1 MNLFAF
7 TGNIGGDVKVNNAG
21 GTAVANFSVAV
32 KAGYGDKAQTIWI
45 ACALWGKQAESKLI
59 DYLVKGQGV
68 AVSGEL
74 STREHDGKT
83 YLQVRVGAIDLVGGG
98 KSDGGSQS
106 ASQQARPAQQSQ
118 QGAPK
123 QPDALDD
130 DIPFAPAHYLCG
142 A

>member
-68 AVSGEL
+68 AVCGEL

-83 YLQVRVGAIDLVGGG
+83 YLQVRVGTIDLVGGG
-98 KSDGGSQS
+98 KSEGGSQPAQRQQKS
-106 ASQQARPAQQSQ
+106 APQQSQ
-118 QGAPK
+118 QAAP
-123 QPDALDD
+123 PDDFD
-130 DIPFAPAHYLCG
+130 QEIPFAPAHYLMG

>member
-21 GTAVANFSVAV
+21 GIAVANFSVAV

-74 STREHDGKT
+74 STRENDGKT
-83 YLQVRVGAIDLVGGG
+83 YLQVRVGTIDLVGS
-98 KSDGGSQS
+98 KSDSSGS
-106 ASQQARPAQQSQ
+106 PPKPQQSKP
-118 QGAPK
+118 APA
-123 QPDALDD
+123 PADD
-130 DIPFAPAHYLCG
+130 FDNSEIPF
-142 A
+142 

>member
-83 YLQVRVGAIDLVGGG
+83 YLQVRVGTIDLVGGG
-98 KSDGGSQS
+98 KSEGGSQPS
-106 ASQQARPAQQSQ
+106 PQQSRPSPQ
-118 QGAPK
+118 QSSTSAKPQP
-123 QPDALDD
+123 QPDFDSFDD
-130 DIPFAPAHYLCG
+130 DIPF
-142 A
+142 

>member
-45 ACALWGKQAESKLI
+45 ACALWGKQAESKLV

-74 STREHDGKT
+74 STRENDGKT
-83 YLQVRVGAIDLVGGG
+83 YLQVRVGTIDLVGS
-98 KSDGGSQS
+98 KSDSSGSY
-106 ASQQARPAQQSQ
+106 PKPQQSKP
-118 QGAPK
+118 APA
-123 QPDALDD
+123 PAEDFDNSE
-130 DIPFAPAHYLCG
+130 IPF
-142 A
+142 

>member
-32 KAGYGDKAQTIWI
+32 KSGYGDKAQTIWI
-45 ACALWGKQAESKLI
+45 ACVLWGKQAESKFV

-83 YLQVRVGAIDLVGGG
+83 YLQVRVGTIDLVGGG
-98 KSDGGSQS
+98 KSEGGNS
-106 ASQQARPAQQSQ
+106 APQQQRQQPAPQQ
-118 QGAPK
+118 
-123 QPDALDD
+123 DD
-130 DIPFAPAHYLCG
+130 SLDIPF
-142 A
+142 

>member
-45 ACALWGKQAESKLI
+45 ACALWGKQAESKLV

-83 YLQVRVGAIDLVGGG
+83 FLQVRVGTVDLVGGG
-98 KSDGGSQS
+98 KAEGGG
-106 ASQQARPAQQSQ
+106 ASPKPQQQSKP
-118 QGAPK
+118 APA
-123 QPDALDD
+123 PVEDFDNSE
-130 DIPFAPAHYLCG
+130 IPF
-142 A
+142 

>member
-83 YLQVRVGAIDLVGGG
+83 YLQVRVGTIDLVGGG
-98 KSDGGSQS
+98 KSEGGQS
-106 ASQQARPAQQSQ
+106 APRQQSAPQ
-118 QGAPK
+118 QSAPK
-123 QPDALDD
+123 PQPDFDQFD
-130 DIPFAPAHYLCG
+130 ENIPF
-142 A
+142 

>member
-83 YLQVRVGAIDLVGGG
+83 YLQVRVGKIDLVGGG
-98 KSDGGSQS
+98 KSEGGNSAPQQSRPAPQQS
-106 ASQQARPAQQSQ
+106 ASQ
-118 QGAPK
+118 PK
-123 QPDALDD
+123 PDLDSFDD
-130 DIPFAPAHYLCG
+130 DIPF
-142 A
+142 

>member
-45 ACALWGKQAESKLI
+45 ACALWGKQAESKLV

-83 YLQVRVGAIDLVGGG
+83 YLQVRVGTIDLVGGG
-98 KSDGGSQS
+98 KSEGGGQS
-106 ASQQARPAQQSQ
+106 APQQQSRPAPQQA
-118 QGAPK
+118 APK
-123 QPDALDD
+123 PQPDFDSFDD
-130 DIPFAPAHYLCG
+130 DIPF
-142 A
+142 

>member
-45 ACALWGKQAESKLI
+45 ACALWGKQAESKLV

-83 YLQVRVGAIDLVGGG
+83 YLQVRVGTIDLVGGG
-98 KSDGGSQS
+98 KSEGGQS
-106 ASQQARPAQQSQ
+106 SAPQQSRPQQSQ

-123 QPDALDD
+123 QPDAFDD
-130 DIPFAPAHYLCG
+130 DIPFAPAHHLMG

>member
-7 TGNIGGDVKVNNAG
+7 TGNLGGEVKVNNAG

-59 DYLVKGQGV
+59 DYLVKGQQV

-83 YLQVRVGAIDLVGGG
+83 YLQVRVGTIDLVGG

-106 ASQQARPAQQSQ
+106 SPAPRQQAPKSQAAPQPAS
-118 QGAPK
+118 
-123 QPDALDD
+123 DFDSFD
-130 DIPFAPAHYLCG
+130 EDIPF
-142 A
+142 

>member
-7 TGNIGGDVKVNNAG
+7 TGNIGGDAKVNSAG

-45 ACALWGKQAESKLI
+45 ACALWGKQAESKLV

-83 YLQVRVGAIDLVGGG
+83 YLQVRVGTIDLVGGG
-98 KSDGGSQS
+98 KSEGSSTPAPRPQQS
-106 ASQQARPAQQSQ
+106 APQQSQ
-118 QGAPK
+118 QAAP
-123 QPDALDD
+123 PDSFDD
-130 DIPFAPAHYLCG
+130 DIPFAPAHYLMG

>member
-83 YLQVRVGAIDLVGGG
+83 YLQVRVSTIDLVGGG
-98 KSDGGSQS
+98 KSEGGQS
-106 ASQQARPAQQSQ
+106 APRKQQSAPQQSQ
-118 QGAPK
+118 QVAP
-123 QPDALDD
+123 PDSFSD
-130 DIPFAPAHYLCG
+130 DIPF
-142 A
+142 

>member
-74 STREHDGKT
+74 STRDHDGKT
-83 YLQVRVGAIDLVGGG
+83 YLQVRVGTIDLVGSG
-98 KSDGGSQS
+98 KSEGASNS
-106 ASQQARPAQQSQ
+106 APQQSRPQPAPQ
-118 QGAPK
+118 Q
-123 QPDALDD
+123 QDD
-130 DIPFAPAHYLCG
+130 SLDIPF
-142 A
+142 

>member
-45 ACALWGKQAESKLI
+45 ACALWGKQAESKLT

-83 YLQVRVGAIDLVGGG
+83 YLQVRVGTIDLVGGG
-98 KSDGGSQS
+98 KSEGGSQ
-106 ASQQARPAQQSQ
+106 PAPRQQSAPRQDSQPQ
-118 QGAPK
+118 QR
-123 QPDALDD
+123 PDHEDFD
-130 DIPFAPAHYLCG
+130 NSIPF
-142 A
+142 

>member
-32 KAGYGDKAQTIWI
+32 KSGYGDKAQTIWI
-45 ACALWGKQAESKLI
+45 ACALWGKSAESKLV
-59 DYLVKGQGV
+59 DYLLKGQQV

-83 YLQVRVGAIDLVGGG
+83 FLQVRVGTVDLVGG
-98 KSDGGSQS
+98 KSEGSSQPKPQQQS
-106 ASQQARPAQQSQ
+106 RPAPQHAS
-118 QGAPK
+118 P
-123 QPDALDD
+123 PDDFD
-130 DIPFAPAHYLCG
+130 NSEIPF
-142 A
+142 

>member
-32 KAGYGDKAQTIWI
+32 KAGYGEKAQTIWI
-45 ACALWGKQAESKLI
+45 ACALWGKQAESKLV

-83 YLQVRVGAIDLVGGG
+83 YLQVRVGTIDLVGGG

-106 ASQQARPAQQSQ
+106 APQQSRQAPQ
-118 QGAPK
+118 QSAHKPQPAP
-123 QPDALDD
+123 DFDSFDD
-130 DIPFAPAHYLCG
+130 DIPF
-142 A
+142 

>member
-45 ACALWGKQAESKLI
+45 ACALWGKQAESKLVG
-59 DYLVKGQGV
+59 YLVKGQGV

-83 YLQVRVGAIDLVGGG
+83 YLQVRVGTIDLVGGG
-98 KSDGGSQS
+98 KSDGGNQS
-106 ASQQARPAQQSQ
+106 APQQSRPAPQQSPQ
-118 QGAPK
+118 
-123 QPDALDD
+123 DD
-130 DIPFAPAHYLCG
+130 SLDIPF
-142 A
+142 

>member
-83 YLQVRVGAIDLVGGG
+83 YLQVRVGTIDLVGG
-98 KSDGGSQS
+98 KSDGNSSPRPSSEPS
-106 ASQQARPAQQSQ
+106 ARKNEPQ
-118 QGAPK
+118 K
-123 QPDALDD
+123 PDDGFSD
-130 DIPFAPAHYLCG
+130 DIPF
-142 A
+142 